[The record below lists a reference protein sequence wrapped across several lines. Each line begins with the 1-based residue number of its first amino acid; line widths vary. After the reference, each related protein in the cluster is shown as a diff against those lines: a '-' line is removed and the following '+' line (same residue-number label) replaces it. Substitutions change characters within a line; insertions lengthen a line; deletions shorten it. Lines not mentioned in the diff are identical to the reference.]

1 MAILDDVIG
10 VFSPGW
16 KAARLRS
23 RAVIQAYEAVKT
35 TRTHKA
41 RRENR
46 TADQLSQYGAVSLRE
61 QARYL
66 DNNHDLVIG
75 VFDKLEERVV
85 GKNGII
91 VEPHP
96 VLRNGA
102 IARDLAAEIR
112 TRWSEWSVSPE
123 VTGQFTRPMLERLM
137 LRTWLRDGEVFAQMV
152 SGRINSLT
160 PSAGVHFWLEALEPD
175 FIPMTSDE
183 SNRLNQGVFVDDWG
197 RPEKYLVYKSRPVS
211 GRQMETKE
219 VDAERMLHL
228 KFVRRLHQMRGT
240 SLLSGVLIRLSAL
253 KEYEDSELTAARI
266 AAALGMYIRKGDGQ
280 SYETDGNDSKEN
292 ERELTIQP
300 GIIYDDLK
308 PGEEIGMV
316 KSDRPNPN
324 LETFRNGQLRA
335 VAAGSRLSFSSTA
348 RNYNGTYSAQRQEL
362 VESTDGYLIL
372 QDWFIGA
379 VTRPMYRAWL
389 KQAVVSGVIRLPR
402 DLDRSSLYTAVYS
415 GPVMPWIDPVKEAEA
430 WKIQIRGGAATE
442 SDWVRAGGRNPDDVK
457 RRRKAEIDENRKLDL
472 VFDTDRPVI
481 KEAAVPQRNDR
492 SRSTPTTSP
501 KNNSWFRMQAGHQ
514 SDADIYIYDEIG
526 FWGVTAKQFISDLN
540 ALGDITHINLHI
552 NSPGGDVFEGIAIF
566 NALKTHGASIT
577 VYVDGV
583 AASMASVIAMV
594 GNPVIMPENSFMM
607 IHKPFGFT
615 GGDAEDMRTYADLL
629 DKVEA
634 VLLPAYA
641 QKTGKT
647 TDEIAAML
655 ADETWMS
662 GAECLAQG
670 FADQVTPAVKAMACI
685 QSKRTEEFKK
695 MPESIRN
702 MITPPRNSAPRVQD
716 DGPAASRTP
725 VQAAAPV
732 VDENSI
738 RAQVLAEQKARVNG
752 INDLFAMFG
761 GRYQSLQAQCLAD
774 PECSLEQ
781 AREKLLNE
789 MGRES
794 TPSNKNTPA
803 HIYAGNGNFVGDGI
817 RQALMA
823 RAGFEKT
830 ERDNVY
836 NGMTLREY
844 ARMSLTERGI
854 GVSSYNPMQMVGA
867 AFTHSTSDFGNILLD
882 VANKAIL
889 QGWEDAPETYEQW
902 TRKGQLSDFKIAH
915 RVGMGGF
922 SALRQVREGAEYKYV
937 TTGDK
942 QATIAL
948 ATYGELFSITRQA
961 IINDDLNMLTDVPMK
976 LGRAAKS
983 TIADLVYAILT
994 SNPKISTDNVSLF
1007 DKAKH
1012 ANVLESAAMDVAS
1025 LDKAR
1030 QLMRVQ
1036 KEGER
1041 HLNIRPAFVLVPTAM
1056 ESVANQVIRSSS
1068 VKGADINAGIIN
1080 PVKDFATVIAEPR
1093 LDDNSQTTFYL
1104 AASKG
1109 SDTIEVAY
1117 LNGVDTPYID
1127 QMEGFSVDGVTTKV
1141 RIDAGVAPVDHR
1153 GLVKCT
1159 A

>member
-280 SYETDGNDSKEN
+280 SYEPDGNGSKEN

-389 KQAVVSGVIRLPR
+389 KQAVASGVIRLPR

-430 WKIQIRGGAATE
+430 WSRFVVGRRQNQTGYVLVVVIRMMSNVGA
-442 SDWVRAGGRNPDDVK
+442 RP
-457 RRRKAEIDENRKLDL
+457 KLMKTASWIWYL
-472 VFDTDRPVI
+472 IPIRPVI

>member
-41 RRENR
+41 RRESR

-389 KQAVVSGVIRLPR
+389 KQAVASGVIRLPR

-415 GPVMPWIDPVKEAEA
+415 GPVMPWIALLRRLRPGKFRFVVERR
-430 WKIQIRGGAATE
+430 QNQTGYVQVVVIRMMSNVGA
-442 SDWVRAGGRNPDDVK
+442 RP
-457 RRRKAEIDENRKLDL
+457 KLMKTASWIWYL
-472 VFDTDRPVI
+472 IPIRPVI

>member
-1 MAILDDVIG
+1 M
-10 VFSPGW
+10 
-16 KAARLRS
+16 
-23 RAVIQAYEAVKT
+23 
-35 TRTHKA
+35 
-41 RRENR
+41 
-46 TADQLSQYGAVSLRE
+46 
-61 QARYL
+61 
-66 DNNHDLVIG
+66 
-75 VFDKLEERVV
+75 
-85 GKNGII
+85 
-91 VEPHP
+91 
-96 VLRNGA
+96 
-102 IARDLAAEIR
+102 
-112 TRWSEWSVSPE
+112 
-123 VTGQFTRPMLERLM
+123 
-137 LRTWLRDGEVFAQMV
+137 
-152 SGRINSLT
+152 
-160 PSAGVHFWLEALEPD
+160 
-175 FIPMTSDE
+175 
-183 SNRLNQGVFVDDWG
+183 
-197 RPEKYLVYKSRPVS
+197 
-211 GRQMETKE
+211 
-219 VDAERMLHL
+219 
-228 KFVRRLHQMRGT
+228 
-240 SLLSGVLIRLSAL
+240 
-253 KEYEDSELTAARI
+253 
-266 AAALGMYIRKGDGQ
+266 
-280 SYETDGNDSKEN
+280 
-292 ERELTIQP
+292 
-300 GIIYDDLK
+300 
-308 PGEEIGMV
+308 
-316 KSDRPNPN
+316 
-324 LETFRNGQLRA
+324 
-335 VAAGSRLSFSSTA
+335 
-348 RNYNGTYSAQRQEL
+348 
-362 VESTDGYLIL
+362 
-372 QDWFIGA
+372 
-379 VTRPMYRAWL
+379 
-389 KQAVVSGVIRLPR
+389 
-402 DLDRSSLYTAVYS
+402 
-415 GPVMPWIDPVKEAEA
+415 
-430 WKIQIRGGAATE
+430 
-442 SDWVRAGGRNPDDVK
+442 
-457 RRRKAEIDENRKLDL
+457 
-472 VFDTDRPVI
+472 
-481 KEAAVPQRNDR
+481 PQRNDR

-594 GNPVIMPENSFMM
+594 GNPVIMPENTFMM

-662 GAECLAQG
+662 GAECLAHG

-702 MITPPRNSAPRVQD
+702 MIPPPRNSAPRVQD
-716 DGPAASRTP
+716 DEPAASRTP

-761 GRYQSLQAQCLAD
+761 GRYQTLQAQCLAD

>member
-1 MAILDDVIG
+1 MNHWYTI
-10 VFSPGW
+10 
-16 KAARLRS
+16 KAA
-23 RAVIQAYEAVKT
+23 
-35 TRTHKA
+35 
-41 RRENR
+41 
-46 TADQLSQYGAVSLRE
+46 
-61 QARYL
+61 
-66 DNNHDLVIG
+66 G
-75 VFDKLEERVV
+75 VR
-85 GKNGII
+85 G
-91 VEPHP
+91 
-96 VLRNGA
+96 
-102 IARDLAAEIR
+102 AAEI
-112 TRWSEWSVSPE
+112 S
-123 VTGQFTRPMLERLM
+123 
-137 LRTWLRDGEVFAQMV
+137 
-152 SGRINSLT
+152 
-160 PSAGVHFWLEALEPD
+160 
-175 FIPMTSDE
+175 
-183 SNRLNQGVFVDDWG
+183 
-197 RPEKYLVYKSRPVS
+197 
-211 GRQMETKE
+211 
-219 VDAERMLHL
+219 
-228 KFVRRLHQMRGT
+228 
-240 SLLSGVLIRLSAL
+240 
-253 KEYEDSELTAARI
+253 
-266 AAALGMYIRKGDGQ
+266 
-280 SYETDGNDSKEN
+280 
-292 ERELTIQP
+292 
-300 GIIYDDLK
+300 IY
-308 PGEEIGMV
+308 EEIG
-316 KSDRPNPN
+316 
-324 LETFRNGQLRA
+324 
-335 VAAGSRLSFSSTA
+335 
-348 RNYNGTYSAQRQEL
+348 
-362 VESTDGYLIL
+362 
-372 QDWFIGA
+372 
-379 VTRPMYRAWL
+379 
-389 KQAVVSGVIRLPR
+389 
-402 DLDRSSLYTAVYS
+402 
-415 GPVMPWIDPVKEAEA
+415 
-430 WKIQIRGGAATE
+430 
-442 SDWVRAGGRNPDDVK
+442 
-457 RRRKAEIDENRKLDL
+457 
-472 VFDTDRPVI
+472 
-481 KEAAVPQRNDR
+481 
-492 SRSTPTTSP
+492 
-501 KNNSWFRMQAGHQ
+501 
-514 SDADIYIYDEIG
+514 G
-526 FWGVTAKQFISDLN
+526 FGITAKQFAEDLK
-540 ALGDITHINLHI
+540 ALGDVSHIDLRIH
-552 NSPGGDVFEGIAIF
+552 SPGGDVFEGIAIY
-566 NALKTHGASIT
+566 NLLRNHPAEIT
-577 VYVDGV
+577 VYIDGV
-583 AASMASVIAMV
+583 AASMASVVAMAGDRV
-594 GNPVIMPENSFMM
+594 VMPENAMMM
-607 IHKPFGFT
+607 IHKPWGIS
-615 GGDAEDMRTYADLL
+615 GGNAGDMRDYADLL
-629 DKVEA
+629 DKVET
-634 VLLPAYA
+634 VLVPAYA
-641 QKTGKT
+641 RKTGKSAQ
-647 TDEIAAML
+647 EITAML
-655 ADETWMS
+655 EDETWMD
-662 GAECLAQG
+662 GKECLKHG
-670 FADQVTPAVKAMACI
+670 FADELLPSVTAMARI
-685 QSKRTEEFKK
+685 ESKRTGDFSH
-695 MPESIRN
+695 MPETIKG
-702 MITPPRNSAPRVQD
+702 MITPPQ
-716 DGPAASRTP
+716 GAANI
-725 VQAAAPV
+725 AG
-732 VDENSI
+732 N
-738 RAQVLAEQKARVNG
+738 EQKRING
-752 INDLFAMFG
+752 ISEVFSLFG
-761 GRYQSLQAQCLAD
+761 SRYDGIKMACLEDASCT
-774 PECSLEQ
+774 PEM

-902 TRKGQLSDFKIAH
+902 TRTGQLSDFKIAH

>member
-1 MAILDDVIG
+1 M
-10 VFSPGW
+10 
-16 KAARLRS
+16 
-23 RAVIQAYEAVKT
+23 
-35 TRTHKA
+35 
-41 RRENR
+41 
-46 TADQLSQYGAVSLRE
+46 
-61 QARYL
+61 
-66 DNNHDLVIG
+66 
-75 VFDKLEERVV
+75 
-85 GKNGII
+85 
-91 VEPHP
+91 
-96 VLRNGA
+96 
-102 IARDLAAEIR
+102 
-112 TRWSEWSVSPE
+112 
-123 VTGQFTRPMLERLM
+123 
-137 LRTWLRDGEVFAQMV
+137 
-152 SGRINSLT
+152 
-160 PSAGVHFWLEALEPD
+160 
-175 FIPMTSDE
+175 
-183 SNRLNQGVFVDDWG
+183 
-197 RPEKYLVYKSRPVS
+197 
-211 GRQMETKE
+211 
-219 VDAERMLHL
+219 
-228 KFVRRLHQMRGT
+228 
-240 SLLSGVLIRLSAL
+240 
-253 KEYEDSELTAARI
+253 
-266 AAALGMYIRKGDGQ
+266 
-280 SYETDGNDSKEN
+280 
-292 ERELTIQP
+292 
-300 GIIYDDLK
+300 
-308 PGEEIGMV
+308 
-316 KSDRPNPN
+316 
-324 LETFRNGQLRA
+324 
-335 VAAGSRLSFSSTA
+335 
-348 RNYNGTYSAQRQEL
+348 
-362 VESTDGYLIL
+362 
-372 QDWFIGA
+372 
-379 VTRPMYRAWL
+379 L
-389 KQAVVSGVIRLPR
+389 KQNAWFRGEPKA
-402 DLDRSSLYTAVYS
+402 SL
-415 GPVMPWIDPVKEAEA
+415 
-430 WKIQIRGGAATE
+430 
-442 SDWVRAGGRNPDDVK
+442 
-457 RRRKAEIDENRKLDL
+457 
-472 VFDTDRPVI
+472 
-481 KEAAVPQRNDR
+481 
-492 SRSTPTTSP
+492 
-501 KNNSWFRMQAGHQ
+501 KNNSWFRMKVGHK

-526 FWGVTAKQFISDLN
+526 FWGVTAKQFVSDLN
-540 ALGDITHINLHI
+540 ALGNITHINLHI

-566 NALKTHGASIT
+566 NALKNHGASIT

-594 GNPVIMPENSFMM
+594 GDPVIMPENAFMM
-607 IHKPFGFT
+607 IHKPWGVS
-615 GGDAEDMRTYADLL
+615 GGDADDMRDYADLL
-629 DKVEA
+629 DKVES

-662 GAECLAQG
+662 GAECLAHG
-670 FADQVTPAVKAMACI
+670 FADQVTPEVKAMACI

-702 MITPPRNSAPRVQD
+702 MIIPPRNSATREPENPNAVSQTQAQVTTQV
-716 DGPAASRTP
+716 AATTNS
-725 VQAAAPV
+725 AAPTATASSA
-732 VDENSI
+732 DESSI
-738 RAQVLAEQKARVNG
+738 RAQVLAEQKARVSG
-752 INDLFAMFG
+752 INELFGMFG
-761 GRYQSLQAQCLAD
+761 GRYQTLQASCLSD

-789 MGRES
+789 MGKEFS
-794 TPSNKNTPA
+794 PSNKNTPA

-823 RAGFEKT
+823 RAGFA
-830 ERDNVY
+830 EREQDNVY

-854 GVSSYNPMQMVGA
+854 GVSGYNPMQMVGA

-889 QGWEDAPETYEQW
+889 QGWEEAPETYEQW

-922 SALRQVREGAEYKYV
+922 SSLRQVREGAEYKYV

-1056 ESVANQVIRSSS
+1056 ESVANQVIRSAS
-1068 VKGADINAGIIN
+1068 VKGADVNAGIIN

-1093 LDDNSQTTFYL
+1093 LDDSSQTTFYL

>member
-1 MAILDDVIG
+1 MLNQETA
-10 VFSPGW
+10 
-16 KAARLRS
+16 KAARTDSGYILRAPRRMRVADAVAQYMRVPMGAGNSVPWDPLVAPYVIEPMNCLAS
-23 RAVIQAYEAVKT
+23 REYDAVIFVGPARTGKT
-35 TRTHKA
+35 IGLIDGWVIYNVICDPADMLIIQMTEEKA
-41 RRENR
+41 REHSKKRLAR
-46 TADQLSQYGAVSLRE
+46 TFR
-61 QARYL
+61 
-66 DNNHDLVIG
+66 
-75 VFDKLEERVV
+75 
-85 GKNGII
+85 
-91 VEPHP
+91 
-96 VLRNGA
+96 
-102 IARDLAAEIR
+102 
-112 TRWSEWSVSPE
+112 VSPE
-123 VTGQFTRPMLERLM
+123 V
-137 LRTWLRDGEVFAQMV
+137 V
-152 SGRINSLT
+152 
-160 PSAGVHFWLEALEPD
+160 
-175 FIPMTSDE
+175 
-183 SNRLNQGVFVDDWG
+183 
-197 RPEKYLVYKSRPVS
+197 
-211 GRQMETKE
+211 
-219 VDAERMLHL
+219 
-228 KFVRRLHQMRGT
+228 
-240 SLLSGVLIRLSAL
+240 
-253 KEYEDSELTAARI
+253 
-266 AAALGMYIRKGDGQ
+266 
-280 SYETDGNDSKEN
+280 
-292 ERELTIQP
+292 
-300 GIIYDDLK
+300 
-308 PGEEIGMV
+308 
-316 KSDRPNPN
+316 
-324 LETFRNGQLRA
+324 
-335 VAAGSRLSFSSTA
+335 SRLSPNKNDNNVYDRTFLAGNYLKIGWPSVNIMSSSDYKCVA
-348 RNYNGTYSAQRQEL
+348 L
-362 VESTDGYLIL
+362 TD
-372 QDWFIGA
+372 
-379 VTRPMYRAWL
+379 
-389 KQAVVSGVIRLPR
+389 
-402 DLDRSSLYTAVYS
+402 
-415 GPVMPWIDPVKEAEA
+415 
-430 WKIQIRGGAATE
+430 
-442 SDWVRAGGRNPDDVK
+442 
-457 RRRKAEIDENRKLDL
+457 
-472 VFDTDRPVI
+472 
-481 KEAAVPQRNDR
+481 
-492 SRSTPTTSP
+492 
-501 KNNSWFRMQAGHQ
+501 
-514 SDADIYIYDEIG
+514 YD
-526 FWGVTAKQFISDLN
+526 
-540 ALGDITHINLHI
+540 
-552 NSPGGDVFEGIAIF
+552 
-566 NALKTHGASIT
+566 
-577 VYVDGV
+577 
-583 AASMASVIAMV
+583 
-594 GNPVIMPENSFMM
+594 
-607 IHKPFGFT
+607 
-615 GGDAEDMRTYADLL
+615 
-629 DKVEA
+629 
-634 VLLPAYA
+634 
-641 QKTGKT
+641 
-647 TDEIAAML
+647 
-655 ADETWMS
+655 
-662 GAECLAQG
+662 
-670 FADQVTPAVKAMACI
+670 
-685 QSKRTEEFKK
+685 
-695 MPESIRN
+695 
-702 MITPPRNSAPRVQD
+702 
-716 DGPAASRTP
+716 
-725 VQAAAPV
+725 
-732 VDENSI
+732 
-738 RAQVLAEQKARVNG
+738 
-752 INDLFAMFG
+752 
-761 GRYQSLQAQCLAD
+761 RYQTLQAQCLAD

-1025 LDKAR
+1025 LDKTR